1 MGVDVV
7 AGHVE
12 THDRPEIEVLLEDLT
27 IIPSRMMDYKGA
39 KLREFDVDAV
49 LALHPALVLVDELAH
64 TNVPGSRHVK
74 RYQDVEEL
82 LDAGI
87 DVYTT
92 LNVQHLE
99 NLNEVIT
106 QLTSVV
112 VRETIPDSL
121 FDGAAEVEV
130 VDLAPPEL
138 LQRLRDGKV
147 YVPDMAARAI
157 DRFFDEENMVTLRDL
172 ALRRAEERVDALRC
186 RPVQSRRREPRPS
199 TSWSVSPRTRF
210 PNGWC
215 GPPGERQSGRTLAPE
230 RALC

>member
-1 MGVDVV
+1 M
-7 AGHVE
+7 
-12 THDRPEIEVLLEDLT
+12 
-27 IIPSRMMDYKGA
+27 
-39 KLREFDVDAV
+39 
-49 LALHPALVLVDELAH
+49 
-64 TNVPGSRHVK
+64 
-74 RYQDVEEL
+74 
-82 LDAGI
+82 
-87 DVYTT
+87 
-92 LNVQHLE
+92 
-99 NLNEVIT
+99 
-106 QLTSVV
+106 V

-172 ALRRAEERVDALRC
+172 ALRRAEERVDAQMQTRAI
-186 RPVQSRRREPRPS
+186 PRREPRPS

-215 GPPGERQSGRTLAPE
+215 GPPGERQSGRTLA
-230 RALC
+230 